1 MSVRVPT
8 ASMINR
14 LIKAGITADAQ
25 PEAHASFDVAFEAIR
40 QLDAQRW
47 LKPASA
53 ASVAKAQSLGA
64 QLGWI
69 PRDYA
74 GAPQVFKSMQIDI
87 CSKLD
92 AMDVLDGPAR
102 RVAQEA
108 VIAEIRRYLTRAIS
122 GADQRQR
129 VRAETVRPQPAQP
142 AERPMGEPMLIEEQ
156 LESPF

>member
-1 MSVRVPT
+1 MSARVPT
-8 ASMINR
+8 ITMIQR
-14 LIKAGITADAQ
+14 LLKNGITAETN

-47 LKPASA
+47 NKPASE

-69 PRDYA
+69 PRDYS

-87 CSKLD
+87 CQRLD
-92 AMDVLDGPAR
+92 AMDVLEHGPAK

-108 VIAEIRRYLTRAIS
+108 LIAEIRRYLTRS
-122 GADQRQR
+122 VLGADQRQR
-129 VRAETVRPQPAQP
+129 GRVEPVRTAAPVVTAP
-142 AERPMGEPMLIEEQ
+142 AEEA
-156 LESPF
+156 PF